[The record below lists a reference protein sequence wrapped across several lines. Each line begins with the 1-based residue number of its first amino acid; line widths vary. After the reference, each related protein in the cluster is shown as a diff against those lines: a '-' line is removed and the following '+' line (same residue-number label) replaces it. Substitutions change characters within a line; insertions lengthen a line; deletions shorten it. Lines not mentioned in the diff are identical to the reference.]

1 MYAVFETGGKQYRA
15 SAGDLLKVELLGS
28 DDGATVT
35 FDNISTSPVY
45 LLAALMDPE
54 DLLASAGVGLPAG
67 TPMGIHGILTGA
79 PVGIAIGD
87 GDTVEVALQFDDLV
101 RMP

>member
-1 MYAVFETGGKQYRA
+1 
-15 SAGDLLKVELLGS
+15 
-28 DDGATVT
+28 
-35 FDNISTSPVY
+35 
-45 LLAALMDPE
+45 
-54 DLLASAGVGLPAG
+54 
-67 TPMGIHGILTGA
+67 MGIHGILTGA